1 MNSSYN
7 AQNAYKETG
16 IKTASQGQL
25 IVRMYKGAIKF
36 LNLAEKHIE
45 EENYMEANEYMQR
58 VQAIVNELRY
68 SLDHEKGGEV
78 SKNLEA
84 LYDFM
89 YRSLVKAN
97 MNNDL
102 ELLDQ
107 VRNMLKELLESWQ
120 EVQKKAAAKGKVN
133 KAAKLSVNSK

>member
-1 MNSSYN
+1 MNNSWK

-25 IVRMYKGAIKF
+25 IIQLYKGAIKF
-36 LNLAEKHIE
+36 LNLAEKQINE
-45 EENYMEANEYMQR
+45 QNFLEANEYMIR
-58 VQAIVNELRY
+58 VQDIVNELRY
-68 SLDHEKGGEV
+68 SLDHDKGGEV

-97 MNNDL
+97 MKNDL
-102 ELLDQ
+102 ELLDR
-107 VRNMLKELLESWQ
+107 VRNMLLELLESWQ
-120 EVQKKAAAKGKVN
+120 EVQKKAAAK
-133 KAAKLSVNSK
+133 LSVNSK